1 MISQKIFFFTNDG
14 FPNVIILKNHYKPLR
29 SETPLLIQGP
39 WWTSFNLKFLSKSEL
54 LEMIRIYGITVA
66 KGFRL
71 RSQEFRAIFETE
83 DTWEKTGL
91 CRDGFSCCKKDH
103 MCSAHL

>member
-1 MISQKIFFFTNDG
+1 
-14 FPNVIILKNHYKPLR
+14 
-29 SETPLLIQGP
+29 
-39 WWTSFNLKFLSKSEL
+39 
-54 LEMIRIYGITVA
+54 MIRIYGITVA

-103 MCSAHL
+103 MCSTHL